1 MELTPGAF
9 QIFIDS
15 LDNHL
20 GSSPNLKLVHTNKVD
35 DTGEMVVERSIS
47 VALTSRP
54 SEQLYRINIYH
65 TTCRLE
71 INGRHVEQF
80 IQELKTIEQQNQNL
94 QNLNEVIKSKCQ
106 EYLQQKN
113 PPSATKQT
121 NHILAKDQATSVDNN
136 DANNQCLKCNK
147 ICLSKCILCNTGNH
161 WVHFSCD
168 KLKKR
173 EIILLESKPDD
184 SPYTCKLCQK
194 LSTRQPSTSNSFP
207 PPEIP
212 IRTDLSTRTDKYT
225 SDKQE
230 VKVNYSNALVLPKI
244 NERDLAADIL
254 NEQVDTRDSGVR
266 PKQKSS
272 DSNEPILS
280 SANGVDAII
289 TIDDSNP
296 LMIANSLKDI
306 QVPQQIELSNREMR
320 QKEIR
325 LKKKEDGIKM
335 TEECSKDNARLKS
348 YSPKLEALF
357 KE

>member
-1 MELTPGAF
+1 MT
-9 QIFIDS
+9 
-15 LDNHL
+15 
-20 GSSPNLKLVHTNKVD
+20 NLKK
-35 DTGEMVVERSIS
+35 G
-47 VALTSRP
+47 
-54 SEQLYRINIYH
+54 
-65 TTCRLE
+65 
-71 INGRHVEQF
+71 
-80 IQELKTIEQQNQNL
+80 
-94 QNLNEVIKSKCQ
+94 
-106 EYLQQKN
+106 
-113 PPSATKQT
+113 
-121 NHILAKDQATSVDNN
+121 
-136 DANNQCLKCNK
+136 
-147 ICLSKCILCNTGNH
+147 
-161 WVHFSCD
+161 
-168 KLKKR
+168 

-266 PKQKSS
+266 PKQKYS

-357 KE
+357 KELENSNRILRMKETGNNPDKPVSNGTKAKVPLQTINHNQQMHPVYYHSPCCQQQPSPQTALQLLEMNSLKDNIRHIEETRQLNKRIQELEINNINHRITPLEASQQNIGYIQQQYRPPFFIRPTGTITGLPVFNNLMYSSIHHIYAHHRQFITIYLHMARTLL